1 MHDVKKVKRI
11 LLALAAQS
19 ASTMH
24 DVKKVKRILL
34 ALAVAAAALAY
45 VWVAAVR
52 AVPGVR
58 RRKAEARAR
67 RHR

>member
-1 MHDVKKVKRI
+1 MKSLKRI
-11 LLALAAQS
+11 ALAAT
-19 ASTMH
+19 A
-24 DVKKVKRILL
+24 V
-34 ALAVAAAALAY
+34 LAVLAY

-67 RHR
+67 RAAR

>member
-1 MHDVKKVKRI
+1 MRTVRRI
-11 LLALAAQS
+11 
-19 ASTMH
+19 
-24 DVKKVKRILL
+24 
-34 ALAVAAAALAY
+34 ALAVTALLGAVAY

-67 RHR
+67 RIAA